1 MATRNFA
8 KTLLVAVL
16 AASCTV
22 QTFQEQAPQTTGPV
36 SSPDAS
42 SGILTV
48 EFDDDMLALIENDLA
63 NGSAQTKSE
72 SLNSALRDL
81 NILSLERLFPEAGEY
96 EELHRKCGLHRYYL
110 IHYGKG
116 TPVTKALQSLDNLP
130 GVISV
135 TPSHRIR
142 PRASIFDE
150 KSLYTNQWNLIN
162 LYEPLADIHVQE
174 VWERYTKGDPSVIVA
189 VQDEGMDITHEDLTW
204 NLWTDEK
211 GNHGYN
217 AFLDNNTIY
226 YTGSGA
232 SGHGTHV
239 AGTIAAVNNNGI
251 GVSSIAGG
259 DYKAG
264 QRGVSLMSVSVLWSN
279 DEEFNSY
286 AQEFDGDISVMSPR
300 AFVWAADHGA
310 VISQNSWG
318 EYADTNLDGKVSA
331 EELADYKNY
340 SLANREDYPAL
351 RDAVDYF
358 MTYAGC
364 DPDGSQRAD
373 SPMKGGLIFFA
384 AGNEGN
390 LGVDYDPY
398 CEYEPIISVGS
409 FGIDGSPAYY
419 SQYGDWVDI
428 AAPGGGF
435 TSTSTIGNTSY
446 YDFILSTYPPALE
459 ENTSYVHMCGT
470 SQATPHVSGVAALI
484 VSYFGGPG
492 FTAQDARDILFG
504 GLGEVVGDAN
514 QPSIGKRLNALASFE
529 WALAHGYSAGGG
541 APYIPEPPVITLD
554 KSSVT
559 LKAHESVSVGFSAHD
574 PNGDALTFSCTPGSS
589 ALTFDSRN
597 HRLVI
602 VGRNA
607 PAGTYTATVTASD
620 GDLSASASLT
630 YTILPNHAPVARKE
644 LPDTYISG
652 LRNPVQ
658 VSLEGVFTDEDGEY
672 PRIGASSEA
681 SCVRAGVSIDDTTLE
696 LIPLQYGTGVVTVTA
711 TDELGASA
719 QVSLRVAV
727 VNPDQP
733 VRAIPE
739 AASTETCICL
749 DTRTSVTVVLSLY
762 ASTGGLVYQ
771 TKTEASAF
779 DPIRLDVSALAPG
792 RYTAVLE
799 YNGYTRKVR
808 VIKY

>member
-1 MATRNFA
+1 MVIRNFA
-8 KTLLVAVL
+8 KYLSAAILAVACTAQEPTL
-16 AASCTV
+16 
-22 QTFQEQAPQTTGPV
+22 EQAPTPSEPV
-36 SSPDAS
+36 SSEEAFVPGVVAVELTEEMAAFARECPQEAMDAL
-42 SGILTV
+42 G
-48 EFDDDMLALIENDLA
+48 AA
-63 NGSAQTKSE
+63 
-72 SLNSALRDL
+72 
-81 NILSLERLFPEAGEY
+81 SLERVFPESGEF
-96 EELHRKCGLHRYYL
+96 EARHRKAGLHRFYYV
-110 IHYGKG
+110 KFAKEK
-116 TPVTKALQSLDNLP
+116 PVTKATSELRETP
-130 GVISV
+130 GVLKAVPERPVRLRSV
-135 TPSHRIR
+135 FNDPYLSQQWH
-142 PRASIFDE
+142 
-150 KSLYTNQWNLIN
+150 LVNTN
-162 LYEPLADIHVQE
+162 YPEADIHVKE
-174 VWERYTKGDPSVIVA
+174 VWEKYTMGSSRVTVA
-189 VQDEGMDITHEDLTW
+189 IMDEPFQDNHEDLEG
-204 NLWTDEK
+204 NLWDD
-211 GNHGYN
+211 GQGHHGYN
-217 AFLDNNTIY
+217 TFLDDYTLY
-226 YTGSGA
+226 YNYS

-239 AGTIAAVNNNGI
+239 AGVVAAVNNNGK

-259 DYKAG
+259 NYAAG
-264 QRGVSLMSVSVLWSN
+264 QDGVRLMSISLFAYTT
-279 DEEFNSY
+279 EETEAFN
-286 AQEFDGDISVMSPR
+286 ADLEGQLDVN

-318 EYADTNLDGKVSA
+318 
-331 EELADYKNY
+331 
-340 SLANREDYPAL
+340 YPADDCL
-351 RDAVDYF
+351 GQDKGSDVSPEEMAEFKSWTIDDLLLTRVAVDYF
-358 MTYAGC
+358 IQYAGC
-364 DPDGSQRAD
+364 DPKTGEQLPD
-373 SPMKGGLIFFA
+373 SPMKGGLVFFS
-384 AGNEGN
+384 AGNEGEY
-390 LGVDYDPY
+390 GVDYDPIGT
-398 CEYEPIISVGS
+398 YEPVISVGA
-409 FGIDGSPAYY
+409 FGLDGSPAYY
-419 SQYGDWVDI
+419 SNYGDWVDI
-428 AAPGGGF
+428 AAPGGDGF
-435 TSTSTIGNTSY
+435 SEGDSVWST
-446 YDFILSTYPPALE
+446 LSSKSSNSKYGGVGWA
-459 ENTSYVHMCGT
+459 GT
-470 SQATPHVSGVAALI
+470 SMASPHASGVAALI
-484 VSYFGGPG
+484 ISYFGGPG

-589 ALTFDSRN
+589 ALTFDSRT

-607 PAGTYTATVTASD
+607 PAGTYTATVTVSD
-620 GDLSASASLT
+620 GELSASASLT

-658 VSLEGVFTDEDGEY
+658 VSLDGVFTDEDGEY

-739 AASTETCICL
+739 TASTETYICL